1 MHSGTMWLAR
11 EGLAL
16 SRVSP
21 ALEL

>member
-1 MHSGTMWLAR
+1 MHSGTLWLAR